1 MMIFDL
7 KNYKKSET
15 DPLTFQNRFL
25 EIRNN
30 YENYCFVFTDGSK
43 DGDKVGCAAV
53 LPEDELKCRLSSHAS
68 IYTAE
73 LNAIILALENIQQR
87 NIKYSVICSDSL
99 SSLQAIQ
106 SRNFKNP
113 LVVNIFNLLSTL
125 HGSGHFVH
133 FCWVPGHSGIQGNE
147 KADSAAKSSL
157 TLPITNFNVPFTDLK
172 CFINQYIRA
181 QWQRTWNA
189 ATENKLHAIKPK
201 LGEWPSSCR
210 LVRRE
215 EVILSRLRI
224 GHSYFTNSYLL
235 KREVQPECVGCHCPL
250 TVKHILLECVE
261 FDWSRQHHF
270 DVDSLSTLFQEK
282 FLNSLFA
289 YLKEIGLYYKI

>member
-1 MMIFDL
+1 M
-7 KNYKKSET
+7 
-15 DPLTFQNRFL
+15 
-25 EIRNN
+25 
-30 YENYCFVFTDGSK
+30 
-43 DGDKVGCAAV
+43 
-53 LPEDELKCRLSSHAS
+53 
-68 IYTAE
+68 
-73 LNAIILALENIQQR
+73 
-87 NIKYSVICSDSL
+87 

-172 CFINQYIRA
+172 CFINQYIRSE
-181 QWQRTWNA
+181 WQRNWDG
-189 ATENKLHAIKPK
+189 ATTNKLHEFKQQ
-201 LGEWPSSCR
+201 LGEWPSSSR

-224 GHSYFTNSYLL
+224 GHTYLTNAYLL
-235 KREVQPECVGCHCPL
+235 KGELQPECVGCQCPL
-250 TVKHILLECVE
+250 TIKHVLLHCVE
-261 FDWSRQHHF
+261 FDWSRQNHF
-270 DVDSLSTLFQEK
+270 NVDSLGNLFQERYINSIFC
-282 FLNSLFA
+282 FL
-289 YLKEIGLYYKI
+289 KDIGLYGKI